1 MEAVN
6 LENESKVKE
15 QADRIEALE
24 QRLNAMATEAR
35 EDKGAADLL
44 RQWINSGKV
53 VVGNDGVPNIIGN
66 QED

>member
-1 MEAVN
+1 MESVN
-6 LENESKVKE
+6 IENESKVKE

-24 QRLNAMATEAR
+24 QRLNAMATEAS

>member
-1 MEAVN
+1 MESVN
-6 LENESKVKE
+6 IENESKVKE
-15 QADRIEALE
+15 QADRIELLE
-24 QRLNAMATEAR
+24 QRLNAMATEAS

-53 VVGNDGVPNIIGN
+53 AVGNDGVPNIIGN